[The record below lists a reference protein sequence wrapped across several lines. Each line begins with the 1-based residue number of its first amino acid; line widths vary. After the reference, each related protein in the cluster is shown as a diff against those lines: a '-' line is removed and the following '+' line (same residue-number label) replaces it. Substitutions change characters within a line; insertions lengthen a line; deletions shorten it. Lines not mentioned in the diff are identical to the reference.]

1 MSGHCSDMDQNTDRT
16 FTPATAAK
24 HAKCGRTSIMRALQN
39 KELLGDRDNRNRW
52 KISLQ
57 SLEKWMK
64 TRPDTDRRCP
74 VSVQASGQDQARSET
89 WTQLAAAEATI
100 EELRS
105 RITDNDQRHETEIAR
120 LERIIDRFSAPKPSL
135 IHRIFGAPDRS

>member
-1 MSGHCSDMDQNTDRT
+1 MSGQCPDMDQNTDRT
-16 FTPATAAK
+16 FTPASAAK
-24 HAKCGRTSIMRALQN
+24 HAKCGRSSIMRALQN

-57 SLEKWMK
+57 ALESWMK
-64 TRPDTDRRCP
+64 NRSVSDRTPAVTDPDSD
-74 VSVQASGQDQARSET
+74 QDQARSEA

-105 RITDNDQRHETEIAR
+105 RIADNDQRHETEIAR
-120 LERIIDRFSAPKPSL
+120 LERIIDRLSAPKPSL
-135 IHRIFGAPDRS
+135 IQRIFGAPDRS

>member
-1 MSGHCSDMDQNTDRT
+1 MDQNTDRT

-24 HAKCGRTSIMRALQN
+24 HAKCGRTSIMRALQS
-39 KELLGDRDNRNRW
+39 KELNGDRDNRNRW

-57 SLEKWMK
+57 ALEKWMQS
-64 TRPDTDRRCP
+64 RSVTDRTPP
-74 VSVQASGQDQARSET
+74 VTVQVSDRDQARSEA

-120 LERIIDRFSAPKPSL
+120 LERIIDRLSAPKPSL
-135 IHRIFGAPDRS
+135 IQRIFGAPDRS